1 MVGRDRWVSP
11 IPSMVSRTW
20 GVQGLRGSRD
30 AGFKVPEI
38 AATAPDGY
46 FPRAVPIFRSRNHF
60 RVPTLKLGPVIAAVV
75 VLVLVGGLVALAVI
89 EPRPPVRHFEVPV
102 PSERFAR

>member
-1 MVGRDRWVSP
+1 MVGRDGWVSP
-11 IPSMVSRTW
+11 ILSMDSRT
-20 GVQGLRGSRD
+20 RD
-30 AGFKVPEI
+30 FKDTGFEVPEI
-38 AATAPDGY
+38 AAMAPDGY
-46 FPRAVPIFRSRNHF
+46 FPRAVPLFRSRNHF

-89 EPRPPVRHFEVPV
+89 EPRPPIKHFEVPV